1 MKLFT
6 KSAKRNAV
14 NPGASP
20 APGTID
26 TRPCRPFI
34 PTMLAIPVVD
44 LRGGATIQ
52 PGSPRDPISAVR
64 ALAALGFR
72 RIHIVDRD
80 AAAGSTANLSL
91 IDDVIRDGSME
102 VQVEGCIESA
112 DQIER
117 FLDSG
122 ASQVVLGSRAL
133 EEPEWLIGAAEL
145 FPGSAIVATNVQD
158 RRVGLRGWPRR
169 APVDVLDLV
178 EELAGLPLGGLLI
191 VPARAAD
198 GALENSELALLE
210 DIAEAS
216 EAPLLTLGGAHTMND
231 LRALEHRGIAAVL
244 LGGEAFGDGLDAR
257 AVAQEFAD

>member
-1 MKLFT
+1 MT
-6 KSAKRNAV
+6 
-14 NPGASP
+14 PGASP

-26 TRPCRPFI
+26 RRRCRPFI
-34 PTMLAIPVVD
+34 PGMLAIPVVD
-44 LRGGATIQ
+44 LRAHATIQ

-72 RIHIVDRD
+72 RVHLIDQD
-80 AAAGSTANLSL
+80 AAAGSTTNLPV
-91 IDDVIRDGSME
+91 IDDVIRDGSIE

-133 EEPEWLIGAAEL
+133 EEPEWLAGVAEL
-145 FPGSAIVATNVQD
+145 FPGSTIVATNVHD
-158 RRVGLRGWPRR
+158 RRIGLRGWPRR

-178 EELAGLPLGGLLI
+178 EELSGLPLGGLI
-191 VPARAAD
+191 VVPLRASD
-198 GALENSELALLE
+198 CALENSELSLLE

-216 EAPLLTLGGAHTMND
+216 DAPLLASGGAQTMND

-244 LGGEAFGDGLDAR
+244 LGSTIFTDGLDAR
-257 AVAQEFAD
+257 AVAEEFAD